1 MHIISIKN
9 LEQYTPASYFDWFIT
24 TPTMLLSTIIFMK
37 YSGLKEHKQ
46 LSNFTVTDFIKNNK
60 QTILKLFV
68 YNALMLVF
76 GYLGET
82 KVILICK

>member
-1 MHIISIKN
+1 MQKH
-9 LEQYTPASYFDWFIT
+9 
-24 TPTMLLSTIIFMK
+24 
-37 YSGLKEHKQ
+37 
-46 LSNFTVTDFIKNNK
+46 IKNNK

-82 KVILICK
+82 KVIPLYVSNTIGFGFFYLAFKLIYDGYAIRSKASKKIFWVLI